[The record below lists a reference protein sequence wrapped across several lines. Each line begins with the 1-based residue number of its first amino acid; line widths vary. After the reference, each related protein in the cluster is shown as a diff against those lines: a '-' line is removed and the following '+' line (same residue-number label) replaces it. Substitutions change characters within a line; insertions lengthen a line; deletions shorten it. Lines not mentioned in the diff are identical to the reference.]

1 MTASG
6 RSSGIPLKTP
16 VQTSA
21 PLMSQSFQHEKPPAR
36 VNLFLEVAKGDAK
49 EKVELPMRML
59 VMGDFT
65 GREDGTSLESREVIN
80 LNKDNF
86 GDVMRSHEL
95 SVKMAVPNTLTGEDD
110 LAVDLKFDSMK
121 AFEPEAVA
129 RQVPEIARLLA
140 TRNLLQDLRNRLIS
154 AADFR
159 KQIEAVIKDDA
170 AREQLLA
177 ELDKVVE
184 RDAPADGGDA

>member
-1 MTASG
+1 
-6 RSSGIPLKTP
+6 
-16 VQTSA
+16 
-21 PLMSQSFQHEKPPAR
+21 MSQSFQHEKPPAR
-36 VNLFLEVAKGDAK
+36 VNLFLEVAKGDAT

-65 GREDGTSLESREVIN
+65 GREDGTPLETREVIN

-86 GDVMRSHEL
+86 ADVLRSQDL
-95 SVKMAVPNTLTGEDD
+95 RVKTAVPNTLSGEGD
-110 LAVDLKFDSMK
+110 LSVELKFDSMK
-121 AFEPEAVA
+121 SFEPEAVA

-170 AREQLLA
+170 ARDQLLA
-177 ELDKVVE
+177 ELDKVVQD
-184 RDAPADGGDA
+184 DAPPADGGDA

>member
-1 MTASG
+1 
-6 RSSGIPLKTP
+6 
-16 VQTSA
+16 
-21 PLMSQSFQHEKPPAR
+21 MSQSFQHEKPPAR

-65 GREDGTSLESREVIN
+65 GRADSTPLEAREVIN

-95 SVKMAVPNTLTGEDD
+95 RVQAAVPNTLTGQDD
-110 LAVDLKFDSMK
+110 IAVDLKFDSMK

-140 TRNLLQDLRNRLIS
+140 TRNLLQDLRNRIIS

-159 KQIEAVIKDDA
+159 KQIESVIKDDA

-184 RDAPADGGDA
+184 RDAAADGADGGDA

>member
-1 MTASG
+1 
-6 RSSGIPLKTP
+6 
-16 VQTSA
+16 
-21 PLMSQSFQHEKPPAR
+21 MSQSFQHEKPPAR

-65 GREDGTSLESREVIN
+65 GRADSTPLETREVIN

-86 GDVMRSHEL
+86 GDVMRSHDL
-95 SVKMAVPNTLTGEDD
+95 RVKTAVPNTLTGDDD

-121 AFEPEAVA
+121 AFEPEAIA

-170 AREQLLA
+170 ARDQLLA

>member
-1 MTASG
+1 
-6 RSSGIPLKTP
+6 
-16 VQTSA
+16 
-21 PLMSQSFQHEKPPAR
+21 MSQSFQHEKPPAR

-49 EKVELPMRML
+49 ERVELPMRML

-65 GREDGTSLESREVIN
+65 NKEDATPLGEREVIN

-86 GDVMRSHEL
+86 EDVLRSHDL
-95 SVKMAVPNTLTGEDD
+95 SVKAVVDNTLTGEGD
-110 LAVDLKFDSMK
+110 LPVELKFDSMK
-121 AFEPEAVA
+121 SFEPEAVA

-159 KQIEAVIKDDA
+159 KQIEAVIKDPA
-170 AREQLLA
+170 ARDQLLA

-184 RDAPADGGDA
+184 RDAPAADDA

>member
-1 MTASG
+1 
-6 RSSGIPLKTP
+6 
-16 VQTSA
+16 
-21 PLMSQSFQHEKPPAR
+21 MSQSFQHEKPPAR

-49 EKVELPMRML
+49 ERVELPMRML

-65 GREDGTSLESREVIN
+65 NREDGPPLEDREVIN

-86 GDVMRSHEL
+86 EDVLRSQEL
-95 SVKMAVPNTLTGEDD
+95 RVKTAVPNTLTDDDD
-110 LAVDLKFDSMK
+110 LAIDLTFDSMK
-121 AFEPEAVA
+121 SFNPDQIAK
-129 RQVPEIARLLA
+129 QVPELSRLLA

-159 KQIEAVIKDDA
+159 KQIESVINDPA

-177 ELDKVVE
+177 ELDKVIQE
-184 RDAPADGGDA
+184 DAPSDDAA

>member
-1 MTASG
+1 MA
-6 RSSGIPLKTP
+6 
-16 VQTSA
+16 
-21 PLMSQSFQHEKPPAR
+21 QSFQHEKPPAR

-65 GREDGTSLESREVIN
+65 GREDGTALETREVIN

-86 GDVMRSHEL
+86 EDVLKSHEIRTR
-95 SVKMAVPNTLTGEDD
+95 AVVANTLTGEGE
-110 LAVDLKFDSMK
+110 LSVNLSFDSMK
-121 AFEPEAVA
+121 SFEPEAVA
-129 RQVPEIARLLA
+129 LQVPEIARLLA

-159 KQIEAVIKDDA
+159 KQIESVINDEA
-170 AREQLLA
+170 ARDQLLA
-177 ELDKVVE
+177 ELDKVVQ
-184 RDAPADGGDA
+184 RDTTAADPA